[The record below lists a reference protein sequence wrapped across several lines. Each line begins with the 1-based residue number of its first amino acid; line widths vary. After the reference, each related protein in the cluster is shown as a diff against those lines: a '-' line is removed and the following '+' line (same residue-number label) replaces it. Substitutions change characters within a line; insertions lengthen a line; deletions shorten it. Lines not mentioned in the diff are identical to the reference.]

1 MEQIRI
7 HELFGNEEQLELVQ
21 ENQTMEDLEEVQN
34 LDAMT
39 EANSRLTTN
48 FLDQA
53 GGPRH
58 LDASDA
64 Y

>member
-39 EANSRLTTN
+39 EANSRWTTN
-48 FLDQA
+48 FLDWTSPDL
-53 GGPRH
+53 GLSH
-58 LDASDA
+58 LM
-64 Y
+64 

>member
-1 MEQIRI
+1 MERIRT
-7 HELFGNEEQLELVQ
+7 HEPSDNEEQLELVP
-21 ENQTMEDLEEVQN
+21 ENQTKEDLEEVQN
-34 LDAMT
+34 LDAVI

>member
-1 MEQIRI
+1 MEQIRT
-7 HELFGNEEQLELVQ
+7 HELFGNEEQLELVP

-53 GGPRH
+53 DELGH